1 MKTKM
6 TPTSMPAWPP
16 IETLQLMKTK
26 PTILKF
32 LVILCSMFAT
42 TAVFGAL
49 HTWTGGGNGTGT
61 ELGAVTN
68 WDGALPNAANN
79 DIGQFNGVPAGN
91 LSLVYALNTLNTFG
105 VMFNLI
111 TTSNQIG
118 SVTINAPAAGNAN
131 NQRFNCFTNASGAGA
146 FTFGG
151 GNTRQLVYTEG
162 TAPATHSWENNSTNP
177 VTINNNVQFVMG
189 GGNDHTNVFGGT
201 GNWIINQSMRANNGA
216 GIKVT
221 KNGSGTMTWTNGG
234 LFNSP
239 LGSPFVI
246 NGGTVILKGSTL
258 LDSQNITNNGTLQYD
273 APVGSATFSGVILGT
288 GVWNVSAGSLTLSSG
303 ANTFNGNINLSG
315 GKLVANGAENVGVSG
330 PLGTNGT
337 ISFSGGTL
345 GWNVNNNFD
354 YSPRFD
360 PSAGQAYK
368 FDTGGQL
375 VTLTNNL
382 ASSGGTL
389 TKLGAGGITLSG
401 TSSYSGL
408 TTVGAG
414 KLVFQGSKTGT
425 GNITVSNSAVLGVT
439 ETGTQVTPATLALGT
454 SGGASLEVYNVSD
467 TSTAPLAA
475 GTLTSGGTLT
485 VNIIGGTFT
494 AGQSYPLLHWT
505 SGSAPTVTLGI
516 TVGAVGTL
524 SIVTNTVKFTVSE
537 VALIWDG
544 ANNGSWDI
552 STVNNWLLSG
562 SPTIYAD
569 TKHVAFSDAA
579 TGQTNVT
586 ISGALQPGS
595 STVYNNSK
603 IYSIT
608 SSVGNNITGGKGL
621 NKGGIGTL
629 TLSGGANSYTGVTA
643 FLGGAVN
650 ASSLANGG
658 AASDIGSAGSDATNQ
673 VFNGGAL
680 QYTGGGASID
690 RLFTLATGGGTISAM
705 GNGTLTLN
713 NSGSAALTGTGD
725 RVITLAGTN
734 TGDNTL
740 AVTLGDQGG
749 ATSLVKSGSGKWV
762 VTGNNTNSGVTTII
776 SGTLQVGASP
786 NGSLGSGDI
795 INNAVL
801 VFNRTGTLTNS
812 GAISGSGSVT
822 NVGSGTVILANDN
835 TYTGG
840 TGIGAGST
848 LQVGNGGATG
858 SLASGNGIVDNGTF
872 IINNT
877 GLFTYLGNG
886 LISGTGNVIVRGSGV
901 QKFIGNNTYTGWTLI
916 DPGATFQPCEGNQG
930 ALVSSVVTN
939 NGTLK
944 FVRQDTGAFIY
955 AGNIVGS
962 GQVVRDVNNFLAADV
977 TLTGNN
983 TYTGGTIIQGG
994 ELIIG
999 NGTTVGS
1006 IIGNVLFTNSAIAD
1020 VARTITFNHSD
1031 NVTFPGNITYATTL
1045 AFGNRG
1051 IVKQLGAGTLTLTG
1065 NNDYPGGTTISAGIL
1080 QVGNGGTSGAI
1091 GTGPVD
1097 DESLLIFNRSDDM
1110 TFGGVISGNGSVF
1123 KLGAGKLTLTATN
1136 TYFGSLVIS
1145 NGTVFINGQDF
1156 AASIYVAA
1164 GGTLGGTGA
1173 VFGPVTLEAGA
1184 TFAPGASAGTFTVN
1198 SDLTIGGNVA
1208 VQVDK
1213 SLARTN
1219 AVVTGTLSKTGTG
1232 TLTVANVGPALV
1244 ANDKFYLFS
1253 GPVANGA
1260 ALTVTGAGATWTN
1273 NLADDGSITVLTA
1286 PPTVNTNSPVMHVSV
1301 SGSTLSLAWPTN
1313 LGWTLLT
1320 NRVGL
1325 TATSQWFPYSG
1336 SASITNVNITI
1347 NPGETNVFF
1356 RMVYPYP

>member
-1 MKTKM
+1 
-6 TPTSMPAWPP
+6 
-16 IETLQLMKTK
+16 
-26 PTILKF
+26 
-32 LVILCSMFAT
+32 
-42 TAVFGAL
+42 
-49 HTWTGGGNGTGT
+49 
-61 ELGAVTN
+61 
-68 WDGALPNAANN
+68 
-79 DIGQFNGVPAGN
+79 
-91 LSLVYALNTLNTFG
+91 
-105 VMFNLI
+105 
-111 TTSNQIG
+111 
-118 SVTINAPAAGNAN
+118 
-131 NQRFNCFTNASGAGA
+131 
-146 FTFGG
+146 
-151 GNTRQLVYTEG
+151 
-162 TAPATHSWENNSTNP
+162 
-177 VTINNNVQFVMG
+177 
-189 GGNDHTNVFGGT
+189 
-201 GNWIINQSMRANNGA
+201 
-216 GIKVT
+216 
-221 KNGSGTMTWTNGG
+221 MTWTNGG
-234 LFNSP
+234 LFNTP
-239 LGSPFVI
+239 LGSPFRI
-246 NGGTVILKGSTL
+246 NDGTVVIKGSTL
-258 LDSQNITNNGTLQYD
+258 LTSQNITNGGTLQYA
-273 APVGSATFSGVILGT
+273 APVGSATFSGVISGA
-288 GVWNVSAGSLTLSSG
+288 GAWNVSAGSLTLSSG
-303 ANTFNGNINLSG
+303 ANTFSGNITLSG
-315 GKLVANGAENVGVSG
+315 GTLIAGGFDSVTNG

-375 VTLTNNL
+375 VTLANNL

-401 TSSYSGL
+401 TSSYGGL

-414 KLVFQGSKTGT
+414 KLIFQGSKTGT

-454 SGGASLEVYNVSD
+454 SSGASLEVYNVSD
-467 TSTAPLAA
+467 TSTAPLSA

-494 AGQSYPLLHWT
+494 AGQSYPLLHWN
-505 SGSAPTVTLGI
+505 SGSAPSVTLGI

-544 ANNGSWDI
+544 ATSGSWDI
-552 STVNNWLLSG
+552 STANNWLLSG
-562 SPTIYAD
+562 SPTTYAD
-569 TKHVAFSDAA
+569 PKNVAFSDAA

-608 SSVGNNITGGKGL
+608 SSVGNNITGANGL

-629 TLSGGANSYTGVTA
+629 TLSGGANAYTGVTA

-650 ASSLANGG
+650 ASTLTDGG
-658 AASDIGSAGSDATNQ
+658 VASDIGSAGGGAANQ

-680 QYTGGGASID
+680 QYTGGGASIN
-690 RLFTLATGGGTISAM
+690 RLFTLATGGGTISAL
-705 GNGTLTLN
+705 GTGTLTLN
-713 NSGSAALTGTGD
+713 NSGAAALTGTGD
-725 RVITLAGTN
+725 RVLTLAGTN
-734 TGDNTL
+734 TNDNTL
-740 AVTLGDQGG
+740 TVTLGDQGG
-749 ATSLVKSGSGKWV
+749 TTALVKSGSGKWD

-776 SGTLQVGASP
+776 NGVLQVGAGP
-786 NGSLGSGDI
+786 NGSLGSGNI

-822 NVGSGTVILANDN
+822 NVGSGTVILAGDN

-848 LQVGNGGATG
+848 LQIGNGGATG
-858 SLASGNGIVDNGTF
+858 SLDSGSPIVDNGMF
-872 IINNT
+872 IINT
-877 GLFTYLGNG
+877 AGLFSYLGNG

-944 FVRQDTGAFIY
+944 LVRQDTGAFTY

-1006 IIGNVLFTNSAIAD
+1006 IIGNVLFTNSVIAD
-1020 VARTITFNHSD
+1020 DVRTLTFNHSD
-1031 NVTFPGNITYATTL
+1031 NVTFPGNITYSTNL
-1045 AFGNRG
+1045 AYGNRG
-1051 IVKQLGAGTLTLTG
+1051 IVKQGGGGTLTLTG
-1065 NNDYPGGTTISAGIL
+1065 TNDYPGGTTISAGIL

-1110 TFGGVISGNGSVF
+1110 TFGGVISGNGSVY
-1123 KLGAGKLTLTATN
+1123 KLGAGTLTLTATN
-1136 TYFGSLVIS
+1136 TYFGSLVVS
-1145 NGTVFINGQDF
+1145 NGTVLINGQDY
-1156 AASIYVAA
+1156 AASIYVA

-1173 VFGPVTLEAGA
+1173 VFGPVTLDAGT
-1184 TFAPGASAGTFTVN
+1184 TFAPADSVGTFTIN

-1219 AVVTGTLSKTGTG
+1219 AVVTGALSKTGTG
-1232 TLTVANVGPALV
+1232 TLTVANLGPALAV
-1244 ANDKFYLFS
+1244 NDTFYLFS

-1273 NLADDGSITVLTA
+1273 NLADNGSITVLTA
-1286 PPTVNTNSPVMHVSV
+1286 PPAVNANPPVMHVSV
-1301 SGSTLSLAWPTN
+1301 SGTTLSLAWPTN

-1320 NRVGL
+1320 NSVGL
-1325 TATSQWFPYSG
+1325 TATNQWFPYSG

-1347 NPGETNVFF
+1347 NPGKTNVFF